1 MARNNWANE
10 AFRKAQN
17 LMSKGYDDFEPTS
30 VVTKQDLNN
39 LKTALLSD
47 EQIAIDNEQQPAQ
60 WYKYPNENEQWAAD
74 GTNLGNNEFMGPQAK
89 TQAYVGEEPIFGK
102 DFDLDT
108 IEQDAIDYEEKN
120 AFRNKDPDR
129 AQSDW
134 DKFSAPDELTETEYK
149 KKQGMLAIQAIQKQI
164 ENTKYGYFTKMKPGE
179 RKERDERVAELTR
192 ERNRLMEKYRAR
204 DWAQD
209 TPNEKARKAYN
220 QAEQYVEDNKP
231 AAKRLDN
238 AVIEGGKK
246 AWNEN
251 KNKLDPDFVGM
262 IEETIPGLVDDA
274 GQVVDNIQDKVIPG
288 IKKDW
293 DKALEWINNIEPVG
307 FISEANAASTGSV
320 HNNPGNI
327 ENSSIKWNGQRQ
339 GVGYGPNDR
348 FASFETPEAGIRAM
362 TRDITTKLKRHNGDL
377 EKMIEEYAPSSE
389 NDVKKYLQVVQ
400 QTAGKKDKYT
410 EKDIENIVKGFIR
423 MENKKGLADYYI
435 KLMEK

>member
-1 MARNNWANE
+1 
-10 AFRKAQN
+10 
-17 LMSKGYDDFEPTS
+17 
-30 VVTKQDLNN
+30 
-39 LKTALLSD
+39 
-47 EQIAIDNEQQPAQ
+47 
-60 WYKYPNENEQWAAD
+60 
-74 GTNLGNNEFMGPQAK
+74 MGPQAK

-134 DKFSAPDELTETEYK
+134 DRFSAPDELTETEYK

-231 AAKRLDN
+231 AAKRLGN